1 MCETGSMASQFSNN
15 VNISGGSISGV
26 NLIITSGTITG
37 ITDLAIA
44 DGGTGASTAS
54 GARSNLG
61 LGTMAIQNATGVA
74 ITGGS
79 ITGVIITNITDLAI
93 ADGGTGSSTPS
104 GARSNL
110 GLGTLSVQ
118 NANSVQITGGS
129 ISGISDL
136 AIADG
141 GTGASNASQ
150 ARINLGLGTM
160 STQNASGVV
169 ITGGTISNTTFTGSI
184 YATGITILGGTITG
198 ITDLAIADGGTG
210 ASSPSGARTNLG
222 LGTISTQN
230 SNNVNITGGTIS
242 GVSINLPNNTILAGS
257 GITVS
262 RSGIAFVIATKS
274 SGTTGSSTLSGL
286 SDVSISSPV
295 SGNILAYNG
304 TSWVN
309 SGVNVNISGSLS
321 SLIVDNLKI
330 DNSSISGISSSY
342 NVNGNSN
349 GAIVI
354 EPKGNSPLQATY
366 GGDARGDYA
375 TDWQRSRSA
384 NGQVAATSYSVIGGG
399 QDNMADFASFGT
411 HHTICGGYNNNI
423 STGSYNTIGGGQDN
437 IIDSSYSSIPG
448 GYGAKTNLYGELSHA
463 AGYFTNNGDAQKST
477 LVLRGNTPN
486 AAQTELT
493 LDNSAEFVYLPANS
507 VWTYVANISAL
518 RNNGGSYDAG
528 AGFIIR
534 GCVRSDNSSIVYNV
548 GSSIIDS
555 FKDAAMSSTDAI
567 VSSSHASRFSI
578 LVTGLSSFDV
588 RWVATV
594 ELSQVSYGTP

>member
-1 MCETGSMASQFSNN
+1 
-15 VNISGGSISGV
+15 
-26 NLIITSGTITG
+26 
-37 ITDLAIA
+37 
-44 DGGTGASTAS
+44 
-54 GARSNLG
+54 
-61 LGTMAIQNATGVA
+61 
-74 ITGGS
+74 
-79 ITGVIITNITDLAI
+79 
-93 ADGGTGSSTPS
+93 
-104 GARSNL
+104 
-110 GLGTLSVQ
+110 
-118 NANSVQITGGS
+118 
-129 ISGISDL
+129 
-136 AIADG
+136 
-141 GTGASNASQ
+141 
-150 ARINLGLGTM
+150 M

-366 GGDARGDYA
+366 DGDARGDYA
-375 TDWQRSRSA
+375 TDWQRSRSDSTK
-384 NGQVAATSYSVIGGG
+384 VAGCNYSIIAGGEDNLIDSASFTTHGVIGGG
-399 QDNMADFASFGT
+399 LSNSIASGT
-411 HHTICGGYNNNI
+411 
-423 STGSYNTIGGGQDN
+423 SYGNYSTIGGGESN
-437 IIDSSYSSIPG
+437 AINAHYSTIPG
-448 GYGAKTNLYGELSHA
+448 GYRSKTRLYGELSHA
-463 AGYFTNNGDAQKST
+463 AGSFANRGDAQKST
-477 LVLRGNTPN
+477 LVLRGITTNSTP
-486 AAQTELT
+486 AELT

-507 VWTYVANISAL
+507 VWTYTVHISAL
-518 RNNGGSYDAG
+518 KNNGGVYDAG

-534 GCVRSDNSSIVYNV
+534 GCVRSDNSSVVYDV

-555 FKDAAMSSTDAI
+555 FKDTAMSSTDTV
-567 VSSSHASRFSI
+567 VSSSHANRFSI
-578 LVTGLSSFDV
+578 LVTGLPSNDV